1 MLYKPGDKVIIR
13 SDLVPDNEYAMKSQ
27 AICYTDIF
35 VSQML
40 PMRGK
45 IATIEKVYCFGYRIK
60 EFDFLWTDDM
70 FEGSVLTEDR
80 NTLTENERK
89 QLLNQI
95 LL

>member
-27 AICYTDIF
+27 PICYTDVFI
-35 VSQML
+35 SQML
-40 PMRGK
+40 PMRGE
-45 IATIEKVYCFGYRIK
+45 IATIKEASCIGYRIK
-60 EFDFLWTDDM
+60 EFDWLWTDDM
-70 FEGSVLTEDR
+70 FEESVLTEDR